1 MGQFRQISTFVEVVA
16 KGSLSAA
23 ARAEGIAPAMIGR
36 RLDALEQRLGV
47 KLLQRTTRKL
57 ALTNEGA
64 AFLEDCQR
72 ILGELEEAEAA
83 VAERSVKASGHLLIS
98 APAGFGRQH
107 VAPLIPSFV
116 AEHRDVTVSLNL
128 NDRLVD
134 LIGEGIDVAIRIASL
149 SDSSLVSTKLADNQ
163 RVLVGSPAYL
173 KRAGTPRIPA
183 DLAKH
188 NCLAIS
194 SEGSQRGWTFRE
206 NGKNVILK
214 VAGNMVCNDGEVLH
228 DWALA
233 GKGLAWRS
241 MWEVGAEI
249 ASGQLVTV
257 LDQFAAPGNDIY
269 AVFAQR
275 RHLPL
280 RIRAFVDFLRHSY
293 SQPIT
298 GANAL
303 SEDAGPAG
311 ASAAS
316 RLRCS
321 PLRARTD
328 VRFSA
333 TSAFATMCAG
343 VTQEQSRS
351 LPLTQSTQKRA
362 AEPIKH
368 TQNPCLTEI

>member
-1 MGQFRQISTFVEVVA
+1 MGQFKQISTFVEVVA

-72 ILGELEEAEAA
+72 ILSELEDAESA
-83 VAERSVKASGHLLIS
+83 VAERGVKASGHLLIS

-107 VAPLIPSFV
+107 VAPLLPSFL
-116 AEHRDVTVSLNL
+116 AEHRDVSVALNL
-128 NDRLVD
+128 NDRVVD
-134 LIGEGIDVAIRIASL
+134 LIGEGVDVAIRIASL
-149 SDSSLVSTKLADNQ
+149 SDSSLVGVKLADNR
-163 RVLVGSPAYL
+163 RVVVGAPAYL
-173 KRAGTPRIPA
+173 KRHGAPRT
-183 DLAKH
+183 LAELALH

-206 NGKNVILK
+206 QGKNVTLK
-214 VAGNMVCNDGEVLH
+214 VSGKMMCNDGEVLH

-241 MWEVGAEI
+241 MWEVGADIE
-249 ASGQLVTV
+249 AGRLQTV

-293 SQPIT
+293 AQPEYWST
-298 GANAL
+298 
-303 SEDAGPAG
+303 
-311 ASAAS
+311 
-316 RLRCS
+316 
-321 PLRARTD
+321 RTI
-328 VRFSA
+328 
-333 TSAFATMCAG
+333 
-343 VTQEQSRS
+343 E
-351 LPLTQSTQKRA
+351 
-362 AEPIKH
+362 
-368 TQNPCLTEI
+368 